1 MWIWWIISLI
11 VLIACFIFSY
21 KMIMS
26 SYDWLPAD
34 KSAFLYFRK
43 PASSQ
48 NPAPRPEA
56 IYEIKNKLQK
66 VEENSS
72 FYEIQF
78 SKMQE
83 RLKALETKYESQ
95 DPVIFSQT
103 QGEED
108 WKEMYFEENEIKE
121 KLENELDLAHQK
133 LEDAET
139 RLREIEENNNSWSE
153 LKSDYDSRLNDLQ
166 SMQDNISLLQRQLEA
181 AAIREKEL
189 ELSLVT
195 EINAKNKFSNLE
207 SVNTRLHCE
216 NEDLRNQIVQTHH
229 KEKELQQKLS
239 RLHEL
244 ESRLAIYEEEKARMI
259 ASLEMVV
266 NQNKTISGLQNS

>member
-1 MWIWWIISLI
+1 MWIWWIVSLI

-34 KSAFLYFRK
+34 KSAFLNFRK
-43 PASSQ
+43 APSPQ
-48 NPAPRPEA
+48 NSAPRPEA
-56 IYEIKNKLQK
+56 IYELKNKLQK

-83 RLKALETKYESQ
+83 RLKALEAKYEMKGQIISSQ
-95 DPVIFSQT
+95 MEE
-103 QGEED
+103 EED
-108 WKEMYFEENEIKE
+108 WKEMYYEENELKE
-121 KLENELDLAHQK
+121 KLENQLDEAQQK
-133 LEDAET
+133 LEEAEA
-139 RLREIEENNNSWSE
+139 RIKEIEKNDTAWIA
-153 LKSDYDSRLNDLQ
+153 LKSDYDARLNDLQ
-166 SMQDNISLLQRQLEA
+166 SMQDNINLLQRQLEA
-181 AAIREKEL
+181 ATLREKEL
-189 ELSLVT
+189 ELSLVS

-207 SVNTRLHCE
+207 TVNTRLQCE
-216 NEDLRNQIVQTHH
+216 NDDLRKQIVQTHH
-229 KEKELQQKLS
+229 KEQELESKLS

-259 ASLEMVV
+259 ANLEMMV
-266 NQNKTISGLQNS
+266 NQNKTVFNTPNL